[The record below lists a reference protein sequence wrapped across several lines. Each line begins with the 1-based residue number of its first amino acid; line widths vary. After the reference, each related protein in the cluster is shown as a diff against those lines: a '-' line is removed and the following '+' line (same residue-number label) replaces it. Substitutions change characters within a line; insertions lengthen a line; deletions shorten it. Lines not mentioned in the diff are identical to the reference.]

1 MNSHGILLL
10 HIKCH
15 QGKVLGRKNHIFPN
29 LAGGV
34 VSVGHFD
41 NHTCWLV
48 RKKYEYMKNL
58 VL

>member
-10 HIKCH
+10 HIK
-15 QGKVLGRKNHIFPN
+15 KATRVYLKEKNHIFPN

-48 RKKYEYMKNL
+48 RKITNI
-58 VL
+58 